1 MCPAFVRHC
10 KQQHRWY
17 AVSAGVARERVGYVF
32 RDLLADHYESSSK
45 SKTAKKRKRLKQ
57 QLQQRPIHEQPPQCH
72 RFAFVFCDTI
82 PPTPPPQ
89 HARHP
94 SADHSMYTMS
104 SSATAE
110 SIDELLTSPLIELD
124 TMYADDMQ

>member
-1 MCPAFVRHC
+1 MFAT
-10 KQQHRWY
+10 
-17 AVSAGVARERVGYVF
+17 GYVF

-57 QLQQRPIHEQPPQCH
+57 QLQEIPIQQQPPQCH
-72 RFAFVFCDTI
+72 RLAFVFCDTI
-82 PPTPPPQ
+82 LPTPPPQQ

-104 SSATAE
+104 SSDSAE
-110 SIDELLTSPLIELD
+110 SIDELLSSPLIELA
-124 TMYADDMQ
+124 TVYDDNM